1 MATNLARIRT
11 SSVFRQSARSCDNQ
25 RLHALSCTVD
35 SFNGSSHVP
44 NENRALLQV
53 TRTHRKL
60 NAWWWLVSMELGR
73 LVAYSLY
80 ILCICSDLLHDLAI
94 HFRDFH
100 ISKRLVAPSC
110 ILSSIYFFSCSITAG
125 ALIVRSL
132 KNSRPSPPC
141 LSILALSRECDHSRV
156 LT

>member
-1 MATNLARIRT
+1 MATNLVRRRRPSI
-11 SSVFRQSARSCDNQ
+11 FKQSARSCDNQ

-60 NAWWWLVSMELGR
+60 NARWWLASMEGLLHIHYTLHLLR
-73 LVAYSLY
+73 S
-80 ILCICSDLLHDLAI
+80 LHDLAI

-100 ISKRLVAPSC
+100 FSKRLIAPSS
-110 ILSSIYFFSCSITAG
+110 ILSPVYFFSCSITAG

-141 LSILALSRECDHSRV
+141 SSILALSCERDHSRV